1 MIDAEPEFYPKA
13 GPEPRCPQTF
23 VAFAAFCSNFLG
35 IGDRAR
41 DLPRS
46 RLGNAVRQ
54 TLRYLLFKIILVLET
69 ERAIYPEAASET
81 WWAKPFVTF
90 ATFCSKLS

>member
-1 MIDAEPEFYPKA
+1 M
-13 GPEPRCPQTF
+13 PQTF

-54 TLRYLLFKIILVLET
+54 TLRYLRYLLFKIILVLET

-81 WWAKPFVTF
+81 WWAKLFVTF